1 MKELIKIQSQLKAP
15 KNLYN
20 GFGKYKYRSAENILE
35 AVKPLLAENECT
47 LTISDEIVLV
57 GDRFYIRATA
67 TLRNKS
73 GECEATTAY
82 AREAEEKKGMDDSQ
96 ITGTASSYARKY
108 ALGGLFCLD
117 DNQDADA
124 LNTSEEYTK
133 KSEKKTPVNSA
144 ALSAAI
150 EEAMKQTDVAKLEE
164 IWNAYPELHNTSSFI
179 SAVKTTK
186 SFLEGK
192 GGKI

>member
-1 MKELIKIQSQLKAP
+1 MEELIKIQSQLKAP

-20 GFGKYKYRSAENILE
+20 SFGKYKYRSAENILE

-73 GECEATTAY
+73 GECESTTAY

-133 KSEKKTPVNSA
+133 KPERKTLANDAV
-144 ALSAAI
+144 LSAAI

-164 IWNAYPELHNTSSFI
+164 VWNAHPEYHNTASFI

-186 SFLEGK
+186 SFLEKK
-192 GGKI
+192 GGKK

>member
-20 GFGKYKYRSAENILE
+20 GFGKYKYRSAESILE

-57 GDRFYIRATA
+57 GDRFYIKATA
-67 TLRNKS
+67 TLRNKDGVS
-73 GECEATTAY
+73 VSTTAY
-82 AREAEEKKGMDDSQ
+82 AREAEEKKGMDESQ
-96 ITGTASSYARKY
+96 ITGMASSYARKY
-108 ALGGLFCLD
+108 ALSGLFCLD
-117 DNQDADA
+117 DNKDADA
-124 LNTSEEYTK
+124 LNTFEEYTQ
-133 KSEKKTPVNSA
+133 KSEKKTLANDA
-144 ALSAAI
+144 ALTAAI

-164 IWNAYPELHNTSSFI
+164 VWNAHPEYHNTTSFK

-186 SFLEGK
+186 AFLEKK
-192 GGKI
+192 GGQK